1 MKLVFEAIRELD
13 ILDESIERHETLNS
27 KLFDENNKLKEDVR
41 EALLNVK
48 DEFLKDVSENKIPLR
63 VIDIWLVG
71 SNASFNYTDKSDI
84 DLHIIANLDDVCE
97 DTCLLQILYNY
108 VKASFNKRHD
118 ISIKGLPVEV
128 YIQDVNSNSVSNGI
142 YSLQEDEW
150 IKFPEQL
157 PEYETDTTKLV
168 GLQDLLRI
176 YNTLDRTNIEQIK
189 SLIDYA
195 YIIRQKGLVEGEFSD
210 GNLSFKEFRNLG
222 YLDELKDLVAE
233 LRSKEL
239 SLESLQQK

>member
-13 ILDESIERHETLNS
+13 TLDESIERHETLNS

-48 DEFLKDVSENKIPLR
+48 DEFLKDLSENKIPLR
-63 VIDIWLVG
+63 VVDIWLVG

>member
-48 DEFLKDVSENKIPLR
+48 DEFLKDLSENKIPLR

-157 PEYETDTTKLV
+157 PEYERDTTKLV

>member
-27 KLFDENNKLKEDVR
+27 KLFDENNKLKEEVR

-48 DEFLKDVSENKIPLR
+48 DEFLKDLSENKIPLR

-118 ISIKGLPVEV
+118 ISIKGSPVEV